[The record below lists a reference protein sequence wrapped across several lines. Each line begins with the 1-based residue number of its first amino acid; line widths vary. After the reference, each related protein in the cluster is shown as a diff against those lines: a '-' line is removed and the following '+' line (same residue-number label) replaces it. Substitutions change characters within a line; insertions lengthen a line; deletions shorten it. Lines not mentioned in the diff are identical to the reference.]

1 MQQSCDKIAVN
12 INFTKSDDKHFRNKL
27 SSYTLV
33 VWRNDIHAL
42 PGILYSQ
49 IHENRTV
56 NCVVLLC
63 LTYLAMVYFASFS
76 LFCLFF
82 FIVAAFDGE

>member
-1 MQQSCDKIAVN
+1 MTSFGRKVATSCMEMF
-12 INFTKSDDKHFRNKL
+12 NFPLPSVCISNRKSNFMRKL
-27 SSYTLV
+27 SISDNIICRLCAEGLV
-33 VWRNDIHAL
+33 L
-42 PGILYSQ
+42 
-49 IHENRTV
+49 

-76 LFCLFF
+76 LFCLFI

>member
-1 MQQSCDKIAVN
+1 MLTHITVHLC
-12 INFTKSDDKHFRNKL
+12 KL
-27 SSYTLV
+27 PIFLCAEYQAYS
-33 VWRNDIHAL
+33 
-42 PGILYSQ
+42 IL
-49 IHENRTV
+49 

-76 LFCLFF
+76 LFCLFI

>member
-1 MQQSCDKIAVN
+1 
-12 INFTKSDDKHFRNKL
+12 L
-27 SSYTLV
+27 
-33 VWRNDIHAL
+33 
-42 PGILYSQ
+42 
-49 IHENRTV
+49 

-82 FIVAAFDGE
+82 IVAAFDGE